1 MNVGELKDLLKN
13 IPDNVKIIIEDIGDF
28 KSDFGVNEYKEND
41 NSIKFILP
49 TKIIEYEAD
58 YDFKNDIPQDIVTFG
73 EDEYQSFLGDRNI
86 IKVLDFVVLKRN
98 DFLEKYR
105 DVTDLDYDL
114 TKYDFLMA
122 EYFNLKLLLIRL
134 ENDKNKYLYPIYAEA
149 IKEKMKKHLTKK
161 Y

>member
-13 IPDNVKIIIEDIGDF
+13 IPNDVKIIVEDIGDF
-28 KSDFGVNEYKEND
+28 RSDFGVNEYKEND

-73 EDEYQSFLGDRNI
+73 KDEYQSFLGDRNI
-86 IKVLDFVVLKRN
+86 IKVLDFVVLERN

-134 ENDKNKYLYPIYAEA
+134 ENAKNKYLYPIYAEV
-149 IKEKMKKHLTKK
+149 IKEKMKKCLTKK